1 MLVIDPDI
9 VKQAVTFLVTSF
21 MPLKEKDL
29 QEWMTDPEEF
39 VNVEDQDDIQW
50 QFQIRVR
57 TVIIFAQ
64 RRC

>member
-1 MLVIDPDI
+1 
-9 VKQAVTFLVTSF
+9 

-29 QEWMTDPEEF
+29 QEWMADPEEF

-57 TVIIFAQ
+57 TSTTSG
-64 RRC
+64 RYSC